1 MPASEPTP
9 PKLEVLPIE
18 LWLEIL
24 SYLPR
29 KSRRKAIGINR
40 FFFELI
46 SDELYE
52 ELRIVADD
60 SETLHRFS
68 QLQ

>member
-1 MPASEPTP
+1 MTTSDPTP
-9 PKLEVLPIE
+9 TKLEILPIE
-18 LWLEIL
+18 LWLEIF

-40 FFFELI
+40 FFFELVL
-46 SDELYE
+46 DELYE

-60 SETLHRFS
+60 TETLHRFS

>member
-1 MPASEPTP
+1 MPTSDSSP
-9 PKLEVLPIE
+9 PRLEALPIE
-18 LWLEIL
+18 LWLEIF

-40 FFFELI
+40 FLFELVL
-46 SDELYE
+46 DELYE

-60 SETLHRFS
+60 PETLYRFS

>member
-1 MPASEPTP
+1 MPTSDLTAL
-9 PKLEVLPIE
+9 KQEVLPIE

-46 SDELYE
+46 LDELYK

-60 SETLHRFS
+60 PETLYRFS